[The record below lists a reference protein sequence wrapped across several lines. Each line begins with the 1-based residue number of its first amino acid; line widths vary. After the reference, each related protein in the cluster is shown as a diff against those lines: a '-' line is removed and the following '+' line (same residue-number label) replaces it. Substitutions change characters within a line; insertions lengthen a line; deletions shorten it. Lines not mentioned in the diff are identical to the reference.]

1 VSEEGPSRSRS
12 SLRIGA
18 FVVLGLVVLAGL
30 ALLLMRPSR
39 LTTPEGV
46 AEAYDRNPAMRETLA
61 ALRIHYPA
69 EHRIMMARVAAAAR
83 DGGRSA
89 AMRAGGVFLQ
99 NLLVAK
105 GNAIASAP
113 DRLLVR
119 LAELQAELAQMLR
132 DQDVALCARYAVSN
146 LGYQTQL
153 SPDLERLAGR
163 LAAAQIEAARL
174 GETGGR
180 RPRPPLSEADGA
192 ALMAQVRSV
201 DGAVATML
209 EDGSVQSAAP
219 ARQCHAG
226 VVLYQAISDLPPA
239 ISANVMAALILQNM
253 RSRAR

>member
-1 VSEEGPSRSRS
+1 VDEDGPPRARF

-18 FVVLGLVVLAGL
+18 FVVVGLVVLAGV

-61 ALRIHYPA
+61 AMRRHYPA
-69 EHRIMMARVAAAAR
+69 EHRAMLDRVAAAAR
-83 DGGRSA
+83 EGGRDA
-89 AMRAGGVFLQ
+89 ASRAGYLFLET
-99 NLLVAK
+99 LLVAK

-113 DRLLVR
+113 DRQLVR
-119 LAELQAELAQMLR
+119 LAELQAEMALLLR
-132 DQDVALCARYAVSN
+132 DQDVALCARFAVSD
-146 LGYQTQL
+146 LGHQARL
-153 SPDLERLAGR
+153 SPDLERLIGR
-163 LAAAQIEAARL
+163 VSAAQIEAARL

-201 DGAVATML
+201 DGAVATMM
-209 EDGSVQSAAP
+209 EDGSVERAAP

-226 VVLYQAISDLPPA
+226 VVIAQAVSDLPPA
-239 ISANVMAALILQNM
+239 ISANVMAALIREDM
-253 RSRAR
+253 RRRRR